1 MKKKIAV
8 VALGFIFFILSART
22 ASVSAASLRFDP
34 VSVSSAAD
42 KTFDIKVVVDSGVEE
57 ILGAD
62 VLIRYDSDLLEV
74 VSITDGT
81 HMTIGKKDTAT
92 PHKIYFAPVVEDP
105 GSPVKGTGTVAT
117 ITFKAKVESTSEL
130 NFECELGETNESNIL
145 KNDLDATDIITCSD
159 NGKATIVIGSG
170 GSTVDSGTSKSPST
184 LPRSGA
190 FENLAFFATIG
201 GVLLLVGGSL
211 RFMR

>member
-1 MKKKIAV
+1 MKKKIV
-8 VALGFIFFILSART
+8 VVTLGIALFILSAGT

-34 VSVSSAAD
+34 TSVSSQVD
-42 KTFDIKVVVDSGVEE
+42 GTFGVDVIVDSGADE
-57 ILGAD
+57 ILGVD

-74 VSITDGT
+74 VSISDGT
-81 HMTIGKKDTAT
+81 HMTIGKKDLTT
-92 PHKIYFAPVVEDP
+92 PHKIYFAPVVDDP
-105 GSPVKGTGTVAT
+105 ASAVSGVGTVAT
-117 ITFKAKVESTSEL
+117 INFKSKVESTSEL

-159 NGKATIVIGSG
+159 NGKSTIVIGAG
-170 GSTVDSGTSKSPST
+170 GSTIDSGTTKSPST

-190 FENLAFFATIG
+190 FENLALFGVIG
-201 GVLLLVGGSL
+201 GILLLVGGSL